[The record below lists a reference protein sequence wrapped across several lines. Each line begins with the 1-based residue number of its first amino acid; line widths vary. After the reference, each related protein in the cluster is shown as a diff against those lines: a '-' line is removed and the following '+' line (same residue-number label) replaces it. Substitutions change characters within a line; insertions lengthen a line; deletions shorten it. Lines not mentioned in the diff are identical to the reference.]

1 MRAMDIIERLWMSR
15 NSDEETLRCFSKRV
29 LESERLTLG
38 NGFEDAIKLIMN
50 LSEIENSEEFYD
62 TVDIVERNLLGMYS
76 DEDYDI
82 IAQFFGYIELL
93 KCNEDFK
100 EIKAF
105 IRTAYVFMNQI
116 NEMYKEINKKDEEN
130 EMNDNNEKYLEEK
143 EIITR
148 TIQNAVTQTELAALM
163 LQLDSLSVLDESS
176 QRLFVEQYC
185 KTASSIDGAKIP
197 TESDDMRMS
206 FMAIVSCI
214 NDLVN
219 ETEENFRDALFKAD
233 QNIRN
238 LDYLDEDDIKAIDC
252 AFPYIY
258 MVYEKDGIERAK
270 RLIKT
275 IKLYL
280 SIVYD
285 FIKNNVEQ

>member
-62 TVDIVERNLLGMYS
+62 TV
-76 DEDYDI
+76 DI

-163 LQLDSLSVLDESS
+163 LQLDSLSVLDESF

-185 KTASSIDGAKIP
+185 KTASSIDGVKIP

-206 FMAIVSCI
+206 FMVIVSCI

-238 LDYLDEDDIKAIDC
+238 LDCLDEDDIKAIDC